1 MSSAQLEIKYVY
13 CVLKRM
19 DTQGKE
25 SLVSFLCAGLVPSP
39 PTHPAFF
46 ACSWSSGRE
55 RTVQV
60 WMLSVV
66 FSSFC
71 CCQVNI
77 SELGLVTQ
85 SGKVVWGKSARVHRS
100 PWSYPHPVSLPQGST
115 HRSQT
120 TLRMMVV
127 SMQSCLYEHT
137 THTHHIACIISNFII

>member
-1 MSSAQLEIKYVY
+1 M
-13 CVLKRM
+13 
-19 DTQGKE
+19 
-25 SLVSFLCAGLVPSP
+25 
-39 PTHPAFF
+39 
-46 ACSWSSGRE
+46 
-55 RTVQV
+55 QV

-137 THTHHIACIISNFII
+137 THTPHTHTTHTPTHTTHTPTHTHHIACIISNFMELLSDNQVITSGCDSDRRVTRTHTHACTHTHTHTHTT

>member
-1 MSSAQLEIKYVY
+1 MKYVY

-25 SLVSFLCAGLVPSP
+25 SLVSFLRYSLVPSP
-39 PTHPAFF
+39 PHPPSFLLLA
-46 ACSWSSGRE
+46 AG
-55 RTVQV
+55 QV
-60 WMLSVV
+60 GELVKCGCCQL

-85 SGKVVWGKSARVHRS
+85 SGKVVWGKSARIHRL

-120 TLRMMVV
+120 ILRMTVV
-127 SMQSCLYEHT
+127 SMQSYLYEHT
-137 THTHHIACIISNFII
+137 HHTHTPHPHTT